1 MNFKC
6 KMSEKMKLTLHQQEC
21 IGNSKFDGQILFTRT
36 FEEQFSDK
44 TTEIIMASMTLILS
58 RVKENIADYLQVLT
72 VQTGADIIQFWV
84 IDDGSCVT
92 FLLPEDY

>member
-6 KMSEKMKLTLHQQEC
+6 KMSEKIKLTLHQQEC

-44 TTEIIMASMTLILS
+44 TTEIIVASMALILS
-58 RVKENIADYLQVLT
+58 RVKENVADYLQVLT
-72 VQTGADIIQFWV
+72 VQTSTDIIKFWV
-84 IDDGSCVT
+84 IDDGLCVT

>member
-44 TTEIIMASMTLILS
+44 TTDIIIASMALILS

-72 VQTGADIIQFWV
+72 VQTSTDIIKFWA
-84 IDDGSCVT
+84 IDDGSCVV